1 LRRVEPVE
9 GLVRPQKSFLHR
21 VLGVL
26 VGHDDRSR
34 HYVRATLVQPHKPG
48 ETSLLALLGQA
59 YELSLLIRNT

>member
-1 LRRVEPVE
+1 
-9 GLVRPQKSFLHR
+9 
-21 VLGVL
+21 